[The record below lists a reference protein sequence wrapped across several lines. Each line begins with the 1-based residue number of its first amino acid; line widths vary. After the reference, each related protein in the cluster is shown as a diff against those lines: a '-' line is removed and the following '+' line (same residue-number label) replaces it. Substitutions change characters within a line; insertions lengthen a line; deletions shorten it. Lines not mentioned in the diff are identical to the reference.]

1 MHLEDRILFIDGDA
15 IVIDKPHGLPVDYP
29 RTGGPSIEGRIEEL
43 MLGFKRP
50 PVPMHRLDQDTSG
63 CLLFAR
69 NPRARAEIQK
79 LFEAGL
85 VEKSYLAVLGGEIE
99 GDEGL
104 IDLPLGKV
112 SSAEAG
118 WRMVGDADGKLG
130 GKSAR
135 TRWRKLDV
143 REGKTLI
150 LFQPLTGRTHQI
162 RVHAR
167 EGLGIGI
174 VGDRVYGYPG
184 GEMLLHA
191 SRLVVPRGAKP
202 TIDVTAPLPER
213 FGTWDLGSI
222 GDDA

>member
-1 MHLEDRILFIDGDA
+1 MHLEDCILFIDGDA
-15 IVIDKPHGLPVDYP
+15 IVIDKPAGLPVDHP
-29 RTGGPSIEGRIEEL
+29 RAGGPSIEGRIEEL

-79 LFEAGL
+79 SLEGGA
-85 VEKSYLAVLGGEIE
+85 VEKTYLAVLGGALD

-118 WRMVGDADGKLG
+118 WRMVGDPS
-130 GKSAR
+130 GKSAQ
-135 TRWRKLDV
+135 TRWRKLGLRD
-143 REGKTLI
+143 GKTLVE
-150 LFQPLTGRTHQI
+150 FCPLTGRTHQI

-167 EGLGIGI
+167 EGLGQGI

-191 SRLVVPRGAKP
+191 SRLVVPRGSKP

-213 FGTWDLGSI
+213 FGEWENV
-222 GDDA
+222 A

>member
-1 MHLEDRILFIDGDA
+1 MTLEDHILYIDGDA
-15 IVIDKPHGLPVDYP
+15 IVIDKPHGLPVDPP
-29 RTGGPSIEGRIEEL
+29 RAGGMSIASRIDEL

-69 NPRARAEIQK
+69 NPRARAELQQA
-79 LFEAGL
+79 FEGGA
-85 VEKSYLAVLGGEIE
+85 VEKSYLAILGGELD
-99 GDEGL
+99 GDDGL
-104 IDLPLGKV
+104 IDLALGKV

-118 WRMVGDADGKLG
+118 WRMVGDAA
-130 GKSAR
+130 GKSAQ
-135 TRWRKLDV
+135 TRWRKIAARD
-143 REGKTLI
+143 GKTLVE
-150 LFQPLTGRTHQI
+150 FQPLTGRTHQI

-167 EGLGIGI
+167 EGLGVGI

-191 SRLVVPRGAKP
+191 SRLVVPRGSKP

-213 FGTWDLGSI
+213 FGEWATYVAVDVV
-222 GDDA
+222 A

>member
-15 IVIDKPHGLPVDYP
+15 IVIDKPAGLPVDAP
-29 RTGGPSIEGRIEEL
+29 RLGGDCIEYRIQEL

-50 PVPMHRLDQDTSG
+50 PTPMHRLDQDTSG

-69 NPRARAEIQK
+69 NPRARVEAQAA
-79 LFEAGL
+79 FESGK
-85 VEKSYLAVLGGEIE
+85 VEKYYLAVLGAEIE
-99 GDEGL
+99 GSEGV

-118 WRMVGDADGKLG
+118 WRMVGDPAGKP
-130 GKSAR
+130 AQ
-135 TRWRKLDV
+135 TRWRKVGERD
-143 REGKTLI
+143 GKTLVE
-150 LFQPLTGRTHQI
+150 FRPLTGRTHQI

-167 EGLGIGI
+167 EGLGVGI

-191 SRLVVPRGAKP
+191 KRLVVPRGSKP

-213 FGTWDLGSI
+213 FGEWAVADPIDVTG
-222 GDDA
+222 

>member
-29 RTGGPSIEGRIEEL
+29 RAGGPSIEGRIEEL

-79 LFEAGL
+79 SFEAGL

-99 GDEGL
+99 GDEGM
-104 IDLPLGKV
+104 IDLALGKV

-143 REGKTLI
+143 REGKTLVAV
-150 LFQPLTGRTHQI
+150 P
-162 RVHAR
+162 AA
-167 EGLGIGI
+167 
-174 VGDRVYGYPG
+174 DRPYPPDPRPC
-184 GEMLLHA
+184 A
-191 SRLVVPRGAKP
+191 RGAGHRHRRRP
-202 TIDVTAPLPER
+202 RLRLSRRRDAAPRLAAGGAARVQADHRCHRTAARTLR
-213 FGTWDLGSI
+213 RMGSWKHRR
-222 GDDA
+222 